1 VCSKSFIGCVVFLC
15 FCLVVFVSISI
26 FLFALSFVI
35 NKTHTNNV
43 GSFLILF
50 YDVVYIGVVL
60 FLCRE
65 MLFMYV
71 FVICCVIVSLFV
83 ICGFI
88 FVFDFC

>member
-1 VCSKSFIGCVVFLC
+1 MCSKSFIGCVVFLC

-26 FLFALSFVI
+26 LLFALSFVI

-60 FLCRE
+60 FRCR
-65 MLFMYV
+65 
-71 FVICCVIVSLFV
+71 
-83 ICGFI
+83 
-88 FVFDFC
+88 